1 MTTPAK
7 KPIDERELVDYL
19 ATSEILIRV
28 NNLLLSKLIVSFNNL
43 AKELNIPKRKAFFR
57 FEILDDEYNELVK
70 EFGKDFVDK
79 ALYRL
84 DRLLI
89 DNKQDCPSNV
99 AKYIRS
105 KLNKNKLNRSYFNK
119 DG

>member
-7 KPIDERELVDYL
+7 KSIDERELIDYL

-43 AKELNIPKRKAFFR
+43 TKELNIPKRKAFFR
-57 FEILDDEYNELVK
+57 FEILDDEYNELVE